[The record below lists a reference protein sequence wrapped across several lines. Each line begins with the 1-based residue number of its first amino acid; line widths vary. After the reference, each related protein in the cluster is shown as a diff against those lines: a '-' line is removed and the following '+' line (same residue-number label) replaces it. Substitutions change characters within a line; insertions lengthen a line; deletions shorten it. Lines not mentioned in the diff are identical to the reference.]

1 MNEGENIDRLAAEN
15 SVVSRAHDAMV
26 PSAKINCCL
35 ETLSAPGG
43 LTRSQIER
51 SRKKREELAC

>member
-1 MNEGENIDRLAAEN
+1 MNECGNIGRLAAEN
-15 SVVSRAHDAMV
+15 SVVSRGHDPMV

-43 LTRSQIER
+43 LARSPIER